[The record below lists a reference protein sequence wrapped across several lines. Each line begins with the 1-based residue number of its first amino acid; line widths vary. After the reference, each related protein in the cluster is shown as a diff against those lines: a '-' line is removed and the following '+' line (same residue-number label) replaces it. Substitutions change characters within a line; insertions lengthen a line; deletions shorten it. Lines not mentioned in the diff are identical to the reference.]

1 MSLIASVA
9 SAWSTLAS
17 NLMST
22 IEEHLSTPEPG
33 RRRPLFSLGQLVATP
48 GALSACEEAR
58 ADPLFYL
65 RRHVRG
71 DWGDLGDEDK
81 TANDTALTTGARIL
95 SAYTL
100 TTDERLWIITE
111 ADRAYTT
118 LLLPIE
124 Y

>member
-1 MSLIASVA
+1 MPTTEDPRLTS
-9 SAWSTLAS
+9 
-17 NLMST
+17 
-22 IEEHLSTPEPG
+22 EPA
-33 RRRPLFSLGQLVATP
+33 RRRPLFPLGQLVATP

-65 RRHVRG
+65 RRHIRG
-71 DWGDLGDEDK
+71 DWGDLGAEDK
-81 TANDTALTTGARIL
+81 AANDTALTTGARIL

-118 LLLPIE
+118 LLTPIE